1 MDCAVHAR
9 GGATPA
15 GPLSPFAL
23 TLTGRIIVVV
33 VSKEAHEI
41 RHAAFIAL
49 MILSTSRRSWGR
61 SISVAD
67 HPDNPLQ
74 YLCKPHR
81 ST

>member
-41 RHAAFIAL
+41 RHAIRTTRS
-49 MILSTSRRSWGR
+49 STFVSR
-61 SISVAD
+61 IVVPEMNA
-67 HPDNPLQ
+67 
-74 YLCKPHR
+74 C
-81 ST
+81 